1 MQFRNTLIV
10 LILLALVGGYIY
22 FFQAGKP
29 EEETVK
35 LFQIKADDIT
45 KIVLKYPGEEIELQ
59 RSGDQWKM
67 VKPIKADADSAAIST
82 LTH

>member
-35 LFQIKADDIT
+35 LFKIDPGDIT
-45 KIVLKYPGEEIELQ
+45 RIN
-59 RSGDQWKM
+59 
-67 VKPIKADADSAAIST
+67 A
-82 LTH
+82 